1 MLKLKTKAMAR
12 LPSVKLVKRRKRV
25 FFFEAKKNKLIE
37 RNKTKHNEQLIM
49 AFTNKY
55 SESLYS
61 SSISKMAKRVPQIV
75 VMVSKGNLKMVFRV
89 ACSTFCKEGNL
100 DIIF

>member
-1 MLKLKTKAMAR
+1 M
-12 LPSVKLVKRRKRV
+12 
-25 FFFEAKKNKLIE
+25 E

-61 SSISKMAKRVPQIV
+61 SSISKMAKMVPQIV
-75 VMVSKGNLKMVFRV
+75 AIVSKGNLKMVF
-89 ACSTFCKEGNL
+89 
-100 DIIF
+100 